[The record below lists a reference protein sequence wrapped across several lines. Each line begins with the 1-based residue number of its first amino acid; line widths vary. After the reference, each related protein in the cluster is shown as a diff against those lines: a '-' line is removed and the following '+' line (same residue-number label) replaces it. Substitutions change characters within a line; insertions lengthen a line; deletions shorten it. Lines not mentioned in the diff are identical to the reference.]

1 MEVSWIMLKQTK
13 YEWKD
18 YRESGNMFYWII
30 QWLCVEIWR
39 RHNEKMCKDYNIY
52 TIIEVV

>member
-1 MEVSWIMLKQTK
+1 MVRMKQTK

-39 RHNEKMCKDYNIY
+39 RHNERMERVLWMGMRND
-52 TIIEVV
+52 